1 MTAEVRKYTQSLV
14 PQAFSTCFEMGVAE
28 SNNVG
33 ESHVYSVTALR
44 NSVRCYC
51 LQAENTDL
59 QVSLSIQAGS
69 GDVACSLGPI

>member
-14 PQAFSTCFEMGVAE
+14 PQAFSTCFEMGIAE

-44 NSVRCYC
+44 
-51 LQAENTDL
+51 E
-59 QVSLSIQAGS
+59 IQ
-69 GDVACSLGPI
+69 